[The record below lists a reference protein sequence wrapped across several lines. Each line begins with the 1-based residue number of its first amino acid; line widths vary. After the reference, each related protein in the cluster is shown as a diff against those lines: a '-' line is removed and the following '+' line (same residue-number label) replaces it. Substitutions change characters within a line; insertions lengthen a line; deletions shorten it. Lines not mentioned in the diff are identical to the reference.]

1 MKSMIKDPNCMN
13 KIWKASELDAIVDL
27 KIRTLLQSPKMAAE
41 LAANRPEKTPI
52 INNNDSI
59 EKRIHDIDK
68 QINKLMELY
77 QMDDIPAELL
87 GGKINKLYG
96 ERTALQDML
105 VPEAEPSTMPFDL
118 VKELIADAAQ
128 IWDYADESQKRR
140 ILQSLVSKIVITE
153 DDIKIEW
160 MF

>member
-1 MKSMIKDPNCMN
+1 
-13 KIWKASELDAIVDL
+13 
-27 KIRTLLQSPKMAAE
+27 
-41 LAANRPEKTPI
+41 
-52 INNNDSI
+52 
-59 EKRIHDIDK
+59 
-68 QINKLMELY
+68 
-77 QMDDIPAELL
+77 
-87 GGKINKLYG
+87 
-96 ERTALQDML
+96 ML